1 MTQAQALPVRSEVPA
16 EFTADLNSLYSTP
29 ADWDR
34 EAGAVAAGLPD
45 LAEFKGHLGDSPAT
59 LADWFR
65 ASEAVRKRLQ
75 LLSLYA
81 YFAFA
86 VDSGDQAAA
95 ARLDRMRG
103 LASRADTA
111 MAFAEPEL
119 LGIGFERLLE
129 WTRREPRLAHYEHY
143 FDRLRQRAEHVRS
156 QEVEEVLSAAGDTFQ
171 TAAGIHGV
179 LNDSE
184 LRFEPATDS
193 RGRRHEVAQGNISAL
208 LTSHDRELRRT
219 GFDSYADAHLGF
231 KSTLAACIATGVK
244 RDVFLARARRYP
256 DSLHAA
262 LEPNHIPAEVFHGML
277 DVFRRNLPTWH
288 RYWRL
293 LQRTIGVE
301 QLMPYDTRAPLQPG
315 QAVEWSQA
323 VEWVLD
329 GVAPLGAEYVD
340 ILRRGLT
347 RERWVDV
354 YPNRGKRMGAFSY
367 GVPGSHPFIFMSFND
382 DIFSMSTLAHETG
395 HSMHSWYSNRDQP
408 FTYARYGLF
417 AAEVASNFHQ
427 ALVRARLLSGD
438 VEPELQVAVL
448 EEAMANFHRYFFI
461 MPSLARFELAVHDLV
476 DQGEPITAPALN
488 ELMADL
494 IGEVFGDEV
503 SMAGEYRDRVGCTW
517 AQFHTHLY
525 SNFYVYQ
532 YATGIAGANWL
543 AERVLAGE
551 AGAAEAYVDFLKLG
565 GSRYP
570 LDALRA
576 AGVDMSSPEPVEKAF
591 QVMAGYV
598 TRLEELLS

>member
-1 MTQAQALPVRSEVPA
+1 MTQSLPARSEVPI
-16 EFTADLNSLYSTP
+16 EFTADLPSLFATP
-29 ADWDR
+29 AEFDG
-34 EAGAVAAGLPD
+34 EVAAVNSGLPD
-45 LAEFKGHLGDSPAT
+45 LTEFKGHLGDSPAT
-59 LADWFR
+59 LADWFG
-65 ASEAVRKRLQ
+65 ASEAVRRRL
-75 LLSLYA
+75 LLLHLYA
-81 YFAFA
+81 YFSFA

-95 ARLDRMRG
+95 ARVDRMRS
-103 LASRADTA
+103 LASRVETA

-119 LGIGFERLLE
+119 IGVGFERLLE
-129 WTRREPRLAHYEHY
+129 WSRQEPRLAHYEHY

-156 QEVEEVLSAAGDTFQ
+156 EEVEEVLSAAGDTFQ

-184 LRFEPATDS
+184 LRFEPATDAQ
-193 RGRRHEVAQGNISAL
+193 GRRHEVAQGTISAL
-208 LTSHDRELRRT
+208 LTNHDRELRRT
-219 GFDSYADAHLGF
+219 AYDSYADAHLGV
-231 KSTLAACIATGVK
+231 KSTLASCIATGVK
-244 RDVFLARARRYP
+244 RDVFLARTRRYP

-262 LEPNHIPAEVFHGML
+262 LEPNHVPVEVFHGML
-277 DVFRRNLPTWH
+277 DVFGRNLPTWH

-293 LQRTIGVE
+293 LRRTIGADR
-301 QLMPYDTRAPLQPG
+301 LMPYDTRAPLRPVQP
-315 QAVEWSQA
+315 VDWPQA

-329 GVAPLGAEYVD
+329 GVAPLGGEYVD

-347 RERWVDV
+347 EERWVDV

-367 GVPGSHPFIFMSFND
+367 GTPGSHPFIFMSFND

-395 HSMHSWYSNRDQP
+395 HSIHSWYSNRAQP

-417 AAEVASNFHQ
+417 VAEVASNFHQ
-427 ALVRARLLSGD
+427 ALVRARLLAGD
-438 VEPELQVAVL
+438 VDPELQVAVL

-461 MPSLARFELAVHDLV
+461 MPSLARFELEVHAQV
-476 DQGEPITAPALN
+476 ERGEPITAPALN

-494 IGEVFGDEV
+494 MGEVYGQEV
-503 SMAGEYRDRVGCTW
+503 AMDGEYRERVGCTW

-543 AERVLAGE
+543 ADRVLGGDP
-551 AGAAEAYVDFLKLG
+551 GAAEAYVDFLKLG

-570 LDALRA
+570 LDALKA

-598 TRLEELLS
+598 TRLEKLLG